1 MRGGKRL
8 DENLKNYQMNNYQK
22 LREKIT
28 EAVLVNKGRHDLTL
42 TLADVM
48 LTLSQDISLMV
59 MLDSDGW
66 FHKGIKADC
75 QWDFTK
81 DLDGQSEETKNYL
94 YNLICGDER
103 T

>member
-1 MRGGKRL
+1 
-8 DENLKNYQMNNYQK
+8 MNNYQK
-22 LREKIT
+22 LREKII
-28 EAVLVNKGRHDLTL
+28 EAVPNIEVVVRVGEYQIAQSRPI

-66 FHKGIKADC
+66 FHQGIKA

-81 DLDGQSEETKNYL
+81 DLDGQSEDTKNFL
-94 YNLICGDER
+94 YNLICGDENEI
-103 T
+103 